1 MHRPQLLDDEV
12 LGKVGVLVLV
22 DKDVL
27 EAVLVLAEQVRKI
40 TQQDIHLEQ
49 QIVKVHGARAETSD
63 LILGEDVREHGPTCL
78 LVLRPNLG
86 ILCIGPGVQQVVL
99 GRTDPRLNPCGL
111 VRFVVQPHAFDDVLQ
126 KASAVLGV
134 VDGEIA
140 GVVDA
145 LALDPKDACENAVE
159 GPHPKVACLTLSHQ
173 APNAGLHFLGRLVG
187 EGQGQNGKGVHAL
200 RHKVGNPVGQHPRFS
215 RACAGDDHHG
225 TIFVLGR
232 FPLHLVQVVE
242 KIHSS
247 KVRSGDRTRKNLG
260 LQWPKCGNRGCWTNP
275 TKKLPLSLVF
285 SQVSS
290 TFAPPLK
297 IGGIVFMPIE

>member
-1 MHRPQLLDDEV
+1 MGRGAVVLFEFEELRVGVILFEIEDVLNVGPAEGVNALGIVPHHADIFMHRPQLLDDEV

-27 EAVLVLAEQVRKI
+27 EAVLVLAEQVGKI

-49 QIVKVHGARAETSD
+49 QVVKVHGASSETSD

-145 LALDPKDACENAVE
+145 FALDP
-159 GPHPKVACLTLSHQ
+159 
-173 APNAGLHFLGRLVG
+173 
-187 EGQGQNGKGVHAL
+187 
-200 RHKVGNPVGQHPRFS
+200 
-215 RACAGDDHHG
+215 
-225 TIFVLGR
+225 
-232 FPLHLVQVVE
+232 
-242 KIHSS
+242 
-247 KVRSGDRTRKNLG
+247 
-260 LQWPKCGNRGCWTNP
+260 
-275 TKKLPLSLVF
+275 
-285 SQVSS
+285 
-290 TFAPPLK
+290 
-297 IGGIVFMPIE
+297 